1 MTTFNVERFKSALTN
16 GGARPN
22 QFAVQLSFPT
32 YVAAQSI
39 AVARAPFLVNIAE
52 LPGQTVNPAIV
63 QYRGREVKFAGDRI
77 FAPYTITVMNDAE
90 MSIRNGMEQWMGG
103 MEDNAAKFGRL
114 QPSEYQRDID
124 VLQLDR
130 NGNILKSYKLVNAF
144 PVDLSPVALDFGAND
159 QISQFTVTFQ
169 YQHFT
174 TSSNPLGGI
183 VDFGGIFRGAAAGGA
198 ANAA

>member
-32 YVAAQSI
+32 YVASQSI

-90 MSIRNGMEQWMGG
+90 MSIRNGMEQWMNG

-159 QISQFTVTFQ
+159 QISQFTVTLQ

-174 TSSNPLGGI
+174 TSSNPLGSI
-183 VDFGGIFRGAAAGGA
+183 VNFGGIFRA
-198 ANAA
+198 

>member
-183 VDFGGIFRGAAAGGA
+183 INFGGIFRA
-198 ANAA
+198 

>member
-32 YVAAQSI
+32 YVTGQSL
-39 AVARAPFLVNIAE
+39 AVARAPFLVSVAE

-63 QYRGREVKFAGDRI
+63 QYRGREVKFVGDRTY
-77 FAPYTITVMNDAE
+77 APWTITILNDSD
-90 MSIRNGMEQWMGG
+90 MSIRNAVEQWMGG
-103 MEDNAAKFGRL
+103 MEDYAGKFGRL
-114 QPSEYQRDID
+114 QPSEYQRDLQ
-124 VLQLDR
+124 VYQLDR
-130 NGNILKSYKLVNAF
+130 NGNALKEYNIANAF

-159 QISQFTVTFQ
+159 QISSFTVTFQ

-174 TSSNPLGGI
+174 TSNNPLGSI
-183 VDFGGIFRGAAAGGA
+183 VNFGGIFNR
-198 ANAA
+198 

>member
-32 YVAAQSI
+32 YVTGAAL
-39 AVARAPFLVNIAE
+39 AVARAPFLVSVAE

-63 QYRGREVKFAGDRI
+63 QYRGREVKFVGDRVY
-77 FAPYTITVMNDAE
+77 APWTITVLNDAE
-90 MSIRNGMEQWMGG
+90 MSIRTAMEQWMNG
-103 MEDNAAKFGRL
+103 MEDYANKFGRL
-114 QPSEYQRDID
+114 QPSEYQRDMQ
-124 VLQLDR
+124 VFQLDR
-130 NGNILKSYKLVNAF
+130 NGNALKSYNIVNGF

-159 QISQFTVTFQ
+159 QISSFTVTFQ

-174 TSSNPLGGI
+174 TSNNPAGSI
-183 VDFGGIFRGAAAGGA
+183 VNFGGIFNR
-198 ANAA
+198 

>member
-183 VDFGGIFRGAAAGGA
+183 VNFGGIFRA
-198 ANAA
+198 

>member
-16 GGARPN
+16 GGARAN

-32 YVAAQSI
+32 YVGAQSI

-52 LPGQTVNPAIV
+52 LPGQTINPAIV

-77 FAPYTITVMNDAE
+77 YAPWTITILNDAE
-90 MSIRNGMEQWMGG
+90 MSIRNGIEQWMGG
-103 MEDNAAKFGRL
+103 MEDYATKTGRL
-114 QPSEYQRDID
+114 QPSEYQRDLE
-124 VLQLDR
+124 VYQLDR
-130 NGNILKSYKLVNAF
+130 NGNILKSYKLANAF

-183 VDFGGIFRGAAAGGA
+183 VNFAGIFNG
-198 ANAA
+198 

>member
-32 YVAAQSI
+32 YVTGQSL
-39 AVARAPFLVNIAE
+39 AVARAPFLVSVAE

-63 QYRGREVKFAGDRI
+63 QYRGREVKFVGDRT
-77 FAPYTITVMNDAE
+77 FAPWTITVLNDSD
-90 MSIRNGMEQWMGG
+90 MSIRNAVEQWMGG
-103 MEDNAAKFGRL
+103 MEDYAAKFGRL
-114 QPSEYQRDID
+114 QPSEYQRDLQ
-124 VLQLDR
+124 VYQLDR
-130 NGNILKSYKLVNAF
+130 NGNALKEYNIANAF

-159 QISQFTVTFQ
+159 QISSFTVTFQ

-174 TSSNPLGGI
+174 TSNNPLGSI
-183 VDFGGIFRGAAAGGA
+183 VNVGGIFNR
-198 ANAA
+198 

>member
-32 YVAAQSI
+32 YVTGATL
-39 AVARAPFLVNIAE
+39 AVARAPFLVSVAE

-63 QYRGREVKFAGDRI
+63 QYRGREVKFVGDRVY
-77 FAPYTITVMNDAE
+77 APWTITVLNDAE
-90 MSIRNGMEQWMGG
+90 MSIRTAMEQWMNG
-103 MEDNAAKFGRL
+103 MEDYANKFGRL
-114 QPSEYQRDID
+114 QPSEYQRDMQ
-124 VLQLDR
+124 VFQLDR
-130 NGNILKSYKLVNAF
+130 NGNALKSYNIINGF

-159 QISQFTVTFQ
+159 QISSFTVTFQ

-174 TSSNPLGGI
+174 TSNNTLGSI
-183 VDFGGIFRGAAAGGA
+183 VNFGGIFNR
-198 ANAA
+198 

>member
-32 YVAAQSI
+32 YVTGQSL
-39 AVARAPFLVNIAE
+39 AVARAPFLVSVAE

-63 QYRGREVKFAGDRI
+63 QYRGREVKFVGDRI
-77 FAPYTITVMNDAE
+77 YAPWTITVLNDAE
-90 MSIRNGMEQWMGG
+90 MSIRTAMEQWMNG
-103 MEDNAAKFGRL
+103 MEDYANKFGRL
-114 QPSEYQRDID
+114 QPSEYQRDMQ
-124 VLQLDR
+124 VFQLDR
-130 NGNILKSYKLVNAF
+130 NGNALKSYNIVNSF

-159 QISQFTVTFQ
+159 QISTFTVTFQ

-174 TSSNPLGGI
+174 TSNNPLGSI
-183 VDFGGIFRGAAAGGA
+183 VNFGGIFNR
-198 ANAA
+198 

>member
-32 YVAAQSI
+32 YVASQSL
-39 AVARAPFLVNIAE
+39 AVARAPFLVSVAE

-63 QYRGREVKFAGDRI
+63 QYRGREVKFVGDRVY
-77 FAPYTITVMNDAE
+77 APWTITVLNDAE
-90 MSIRNGMEQWMGG
+90 MSIRTAMEQWMNG
-103 MEDNAAKFGRL
+103 MENYADKFGRL
-114 QPSEYQRDID
+114 QPSEYQRDMQ
-124 VLQLDR
+124 VFQLDR
-130 NGNILKSYKLVNAF
+130 NGNALKSYNIVNGF

-159 QISQFTVTFQ
+159 QISSFTVTFQ

-174 TSSNPLGGI
+174 TSNNPLGSI
-183 VDFGGIFRGAAAGGA
+183 VNFGGIFNR
-198 ANAA
+198 

>member
-32 YVAAQSI
+32 YVTGQAL
-39 AVARAPFLVNIAE
+39 AVARAPFLVSVAE

-63 QYRGREVKFAGDRI
+63 QYRGREVKFVGDRVY
-77 FAPYTITVMNDAE
+77 APWTITVLNDAE
-90 MSIRNGMEQWMGG
+90 MSIRTAFEQWMGG
-103 MEDNAAKFGRL
+103 MEDYATKAGRL
-114 QPSEYQRDID
+114 QPSEYQRDMQ
-124 VLQLDR
+124 VFQLDR
-130 NGNILKSYKLVNAF
+130 NGNALKSYNIVNAF

-159 QISQFTVTFQ
+159 QISSFTVTFQ

-174 TSSNPLGGI
+174 TSNNPAGGI
-183 VDFGGIFRGAAAGGA
+183 VNFGGIFNR
-198 ANAA
+198 

>member
-32 YVAAQSI
+32 YVTSATL
-39 AVARAPFLVNIAE
+39 AVARAPFLVSVAE

-63 QYRGREVKFAGDRI
+63 QYRGREVKFVGDRVY
-77 FAPYTITVMNDAE
+77 APWTITVLNDAE
-90 MSIRNGMEQWMGG
+90 MSIRTAMEQWMGG
-103 MEDNAAKFGRL
+103 MEDYAGKFGRL
-114 QPSEYQRDID
+114 QPSEYQRDAQ
-124 VLQLDR
+124 VFQLDR
-130 NGNILKSYKLVNAF
+130 NGNALKSYNIINAF

-159 QISQFTVTFQ
+159 QISSFTVTFQ

-174 TSSNPLGGI
+174 TSNNPAGSI
-183 VDFGGIFRGAAAGGA
+183 VNFGGIFNR
-198 ANAA
+198 